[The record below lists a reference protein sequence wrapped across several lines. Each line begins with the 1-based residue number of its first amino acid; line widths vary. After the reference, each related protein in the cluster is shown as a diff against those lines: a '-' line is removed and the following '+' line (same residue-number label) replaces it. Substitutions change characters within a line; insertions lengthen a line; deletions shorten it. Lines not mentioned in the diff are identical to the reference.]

1 MREAENQ
8 VGITNYPRSPLAELV
23 QAALVTSCHEH
34 RVHFAQS
41 NSMAAQL
48 TLIRA
53 LYILVASRISPEA
66 LQEVNRIEQAVS
78 QSLRLKTKKKE

>member
-1 MREAENQ
+1 
-8 VGITNYPRSPLAELV
+8 
-23 QAALVTSCHEH
+23 
-34 RVHFAQS
+34 
-41 NSMAAQL
+41 MAAQL

-78 QSLRLKTKKKE
+78 QSLRLKTLKVPQLKE